1 MPVSNITKDA
11 DINLLKLKLD
21 VKNALIS
28 AIEAH
33 TIGEVALLHCFI
45 DKYNIFWTGAPF
57 YPYIYICDFY
67 TQIYVSSPRLL
78 YLASSS

>member
-45 DKYNIFWTGAPF
+45 DKYNIF
-57 YPYIYICDFY
+57 
-67 TQIYVSSPRLL
+67 
-78 YLASSS
+78 